1 MTTRLVRLPEV
12 SRLTGL
18 PPSTMYAMIAKGS
31 FPSPI
36 KLSER
41 SSAWRSDELDQ
52 WVEARTR
59 ASRSQAA
66 AA

>member
-18 PPSTMYAMIAKGS
+18 PPSTIYAMIAKGR
-31 FPSPI
+31 FPRGI

-52 WVEARTR
+52 WIEERTR
-59 ASRSQAA
+59 ESRSDKVAV
-66 AA
+66 

>member
-18 PPSTMYAMIAKGS
+18 PPSTIYAMIAKGR
-31 FPSPI
+31 FPRGI

-41 SSAWRSDELDQ
+41 SSAWRSDELEEWIED
-52 WVEARTR
+52 RTR
-59 ASRSQAA
+59 ASRPDEAVV
-66 AA
+66 